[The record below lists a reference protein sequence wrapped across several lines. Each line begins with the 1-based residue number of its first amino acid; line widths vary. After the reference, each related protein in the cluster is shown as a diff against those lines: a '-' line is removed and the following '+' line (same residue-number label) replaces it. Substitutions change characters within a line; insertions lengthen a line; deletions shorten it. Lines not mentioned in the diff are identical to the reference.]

1 MRFPRLTVPSMVL
14 PVFLFVAGA
23 CAALAHAESTPHAPR
38 LALANQPA
46 AAHPAMVDTPK
57 STRMSDTA
65 EPAQSD
71 SGRSAWWV
79 WAVIAAGVAGVAA
92 LVVTTSGKDPG
103 CPSDRV
109 CH

>member
-14 PVFLFVAGA
+14 PIFLFVAG
-23 CAALAHAESTPHAPR
+23 ALAHAESTPRAPR
-38 LALANQPA
+38 LALASEPA

-57 STRMSDTA
+57 TTHMSDTA
-65 EPAQSD
+65 QPAQSD

-92 LVVTTSGKDPG
+92 LVLTTSGKDPG

>member
-1 MRFPRLTVPSMVL
+1 MVL

-23 CAALAHAESTPHAPR
+23 CATLAQAESTPRAPR

-57 STRMSDTA
+57 STRMSDAT

-71 SGRSAWWV
+71 SGRSPWWV
-79 WAVIAAGVAGVAA
+79 WAVIATGVAGVAA
-92 LVVTTSGKDPG
+92 LVLTTSGKDPG

>member
-1 MRFPRLTVPSMVL
+1 
-14 PVFLFVAGA
+14 
-23 CAALAHAESTPHAPR
+23 
-38 LALANQPA
+38 
-46 AAHPAMVDTPK
+46 VDTPK

-65 EPAQSD
+65 EPVQSD

-92 LVVTTSGKDPG
+92 LVLTTSGKDPG

>member
-1 MRFPRLTVPSMVL
+1 L

-23 CAALAHAESTPHAPR
+23 CAAVAHAESTPRAPR
-38 LALANQPA
+38 LALANEPA

-57 STRMSDTA
+57 STRMSDSAAPA
-65 EPAQSD
+65 ESD
-71 SGRSAWWV
+71 SGHSAWWV

-92 LVVTTSGKDPG
+92 LVLTTSGKDPG